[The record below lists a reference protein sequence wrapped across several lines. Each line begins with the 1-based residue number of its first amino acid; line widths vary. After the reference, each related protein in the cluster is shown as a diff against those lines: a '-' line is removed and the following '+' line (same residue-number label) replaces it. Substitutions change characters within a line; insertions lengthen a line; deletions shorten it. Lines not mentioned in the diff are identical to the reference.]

1 MRLSINYLISSRKV
15 PGLVW
20 FESFYS
26 TLLKRYSLS
35 YENENLDYFISI
47 LDSSYFAG
55 EWSIPENIDE
65 EIEDSAE
72 EIEDKKSEKDTE
84 EINNEI
90 ISETSNSEKEEGDSS
105 SKD

>member
-1 MRLSINYLISSRKV
+1 MSRTDAEAETLIKGDEINIEDNKDLAEDGTINV
-15 PGLVW
+15 EEI
-20 FESFYS
+20 FE
-26 TLLKRYSLS
+26 
-35 YENENLDYFISI
+35 DG
-47 LDSSYFAG
+47 A
-55 EWSIPENIDE
+55 IPENIDE